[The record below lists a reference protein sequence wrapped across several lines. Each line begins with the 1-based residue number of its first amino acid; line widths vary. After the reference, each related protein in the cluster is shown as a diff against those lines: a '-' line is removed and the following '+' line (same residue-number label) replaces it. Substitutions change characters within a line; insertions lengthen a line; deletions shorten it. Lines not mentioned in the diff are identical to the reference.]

1 MDLHILLTRSLWPAS
16 LRRGAGILFFG
27 IMFSLAS
34 FAQEVST
41 QFVRNE
47 KAVTSDWVESTLK
60 RLSLEEKVAQLVF
73 PSTLGIYYAQDS
85 DPWRE
90 LEKYVTDRKVGGLV
104 LSVGDVYEY
113 ALMVNK
119 LQRASDVPLLI
130 AGDFEYGAAMRVH
143 RATMFP
149 RAMAIGAT
157 RNPGYAYEVGRVT
170 AVEGRALGIHQN
182 YAPTI
187 DVNNNPKNP
196 VINTRSFGD
205 DVKLVT
211 EMGAA
216 FVSGTQD
223 AGMIA
228 TVKHFPGHGDTDVD
242 THLGLVTLS
251 YDKQHF
257 DSTEFPPFRAAIKAG
272 AKSVMVGHISLP
284 AYDTG
289 KGIPATV
296 SPRIMTDLLR
306 KDFGFDGLVVTD
318 AMRMRGVA
326 SRYGPGEASVL
337 AIKAGTDIVL
347 MPADIDLAIDAI
359 VAAVNRGEISEKR
372 IDASV
377 RRVLQA
383 KQGAGLD
390 RDRMV
395 NVGRISSVVAT
406 RDHEKLAAVIA
417 RRAVTVLGNN
427 HDILPLSPLD
437 TKKIAH
443 IEVADT
449 EDPKNGRLFHSLL
462 RDRRQNID
470 FAKIDPRSN
479 DAEYES
485 ALETAKGADIIICQL
500 NLFTRSG
507 EMTGFISRKQ
517 KEFLTSAFTLGKPAI
532 LISFGNPYIVMD
544 LPKVDAYVCGYSEAE
559 VMQQAVA
566 EVLFAESPAEG
577 KLPITIPGMYK
588 FGDGVEYPK
597 TRLRRG
603 FPEEVGFIRDSL
615 DVVDK
620 IVDQAIKDSS
630 FPGAALVIVKDGI
643 IVHEKA
649 YGSFDYGPYS
659 KRVDVNTMFDLASV
673 TKVISTTS
681 AIMRLVG
688 EGKIKLDDPVVKYFP
703 KFGRHGK
710 EHITLY
716 NLMVHNSGLPGWAKF
731 YEYCKTPQQLVD
743 SVFAA
748 RLIYKTGDS
757 TLYSDLGLITTG
769 KIIEKATGTTLDR
782 YVDSV
787 FFKPLGMAST
797 MYNPPERLWSRVMP
811 TEVDTFWRKT
821 GTAVHGTVHDENA
834 WVLGGVSG
842 HAGLFSTALNLAVLL
857 QMELNG
863 GVYGGKRYLK
873 EDVLSKFTTRQSLK
887 SSRGIGWDTK
897 NSPRGWSGRLLSE
910 KTWLHTGFTGTS
922 VVTDPTRNLIVVFLT
937 NRVYPTRENQ
947 KIGSVRSKVHDAI
960 VRSLMQEQD
969 QK

>member
-1 MDLHILLTRSLWPAS
+1 MVLHFLHPRT
-16 LRRGAGILFFG
+16 LRAVCLRNAAVVIFLGF
-27 IMFSLAS
+27 MSFSSS
-34 FAQEVST
+34 FAQDVST
-41 QFVRNE
+41 KFVTNE
-47 KAVTSDWVESTLK
+47 KAEPSNWVESTLK

-73 PSTLGIYYAQDS
+73 PSTLGTYYAEDS
-85 DPWRE
+85 DQWRE
-90 LEKYVTDRKVGGLV
+90 LENLVSKRKIGGLV
-104 LSVGDVYEY
+104 LSIGDVYEY

-119 LQRASDVPLLI
+119 LQKSSDVPLLI
-130 AGDFEYGAAMRVH
+130 AGDFEYGAAMRVR

-170 AVEGRALGIHQN
+170 AVEGRALGVHQN

-187 DVNNNPKNP
+187 DVNNNPRNP

-211 EMGAA
+211 DMGTAY
-216 FVSGTQD
+216 VRGTQD

-242 THLGLVTLS
+242 THLGLVTLN

-257 DSTEFPPFRAAIKAG
+257 DSIEFPPFRAAIKAG

-296 SPRIMTDLLR
+296 SPRITTDLLR
-306 KDFGFDGLVVTD
+306 KEFGFDGLVVTD
-318 AMRMRGVA
+318 AMRMRAVA
-326 SRYGPGEASVL
+326 SKYGPGEASVL
-337 AIKAGTDIVL
+337 AVKAGTDIVL
-347 MPADIDLAIDAI
+347 GPADIDLAIDAI
-359 VAAVNRGEISEKR
+359 IAAVKRGEISEQR

-377 RRVLQA
+377 RRILKTKEGV
-383 KQGAGLD
+383 GLD
-390 RDRMV
+390 QDRMV
-395 NVGRISSVVAT
+395 NVGRISSIVAT
-406 RDHEKLAAVIA
+406 REHEMLAMNVA
-417 RRAVTVLGNN
+417 RRAVTVLGNKN
-427 HDILPLSPLD
+427 DILPLSPLD
-437 TKKIAH
+437 TKKVLDL
-443 IEVADT
+443 EVADT
-449 EDPKNGRLFHSLL
+449 EDPKNGRSFHSLL
-462 RDRRQNID
+462 RDRRLNID
-470 FAKIDPRSN
+470 FAKVDPRSN

-485 ALETAKGADIIICQL
+485 ALESVKGSDLIICQL

-507 EMTGFISRKQ
+507 EMTGFMSRKQ
-517 KEFLTSAFTLGKPAI
+517 KEFLTRAFTLGKPVI
-532 LISFGNPYIVMD
+532 LVSFGNPYVVMD
-544 LPKVDAYVCGYSEAE
+544 LPKVDAYVCAYSDAD

-566 EVLFAESPAEG
+566 EVLFAEYPAEG
-577 KLPITIPGMYK
+577 KLPITIPGFYK
-588 FGDGVEYPK
+588 FGEGVEYPK

-603 FPEEVGFIRDSL
+603 LPEEVGFNRDSL
-615 DVVDK
+615 EVIDKVVE
-620 IVDQAIKDSS
+620 QGIKDAAY
-630 FPGAALVIVKDGI
+630 PGASLAIVKDGV
-643 IVHEKA
+643 IVYEKA
-649 YGSFDYGPYS
+649 YGSFDYELYS

-703 KFGRHGK
+703 KFGQHGK

-716 NLMVHNSGLPGWAKF
+716 NLMVHNSGLVGWGKF
-731 YEYCKTPQQLVD
+731 YQYCKTPQELVD
-743 SVFAA
+743 SIFAT
-748 RLIYKTGDS
+748 RLVYKTGDS
-757 TLYSDLGLITTG
+757 TIYSDLGLITTG
-769 KIIEKATGTTLDR
+769 KIIEKVTGTTLDH

-787 FFKPLGMAST
+787 FFKPLGMTST

-821 GTAVHGTVHDENA
+821 GIAVHGTVHDENA
-834 WVLGGVSG
+834 WALGGVSG
-842 HAGLFSTALNLAVLL
+842 HAGLFSTAPNLALLL

-863 GVYGGKRYLK
+863 GVYGGKRYLR
-873 EDVLSKFTTRQSLK
+873 EDVLRKFTTRQSPK

-897 NSPRGWSGRLLSE
+897 SSPRGWSGRLLSE

-937 NRVYPTRENQ
+937 NRVYPTRDNQ
-947 KIGSVRSKVHDAI
+947 KIGSVRPKVHDAI
-960 VRSLMQEQD
+960 VRALIQEQ
-969 QK
+969 K

>member
-1 MDLHILLTRSLWPAS
+1 MRLPFLHPRSLRQAR
-16 LRRGAGILFFG
+16 LRRGAGALLLGMILP
-27 IMFSLAS
+27 FSS
-34 FAQEVST
+34 FAQDVST
-41 QFVRNE
+41 QLVTDA
-47 KAVTSDWVESTLK
+47 KPLTSDWVEMTLK
-60 RLSLEEKVAQLVF
+60 KLSLEEKVAQLVF
-73 PSTLGIYYAQDS
+73 PSTLGTYFAQDS

-90 LEKYVTDRKVGGLV
+90 LEKYVTNRKVGGLV
-104 LSVGDVYEY
+104 LSIGDVYEY

-119 LQRASDVPLLI
+119 LQKASEVPLLI
-130 AGDFEYGAAMRVH
+130 AADFEYGAAMRVH
-143 RATMFP
+143 RATVFP

-157 RNPGYAYEVGRVT
+157 RNPGYAYEVGSVT

-187 DVNNNPKNP
+187 DVNNNPRNP

-211 EMGAA
+211 EMGTA
-216 FVSGTQD
+216 FVSGTQFG
-223 AGMIA
+223 GMVA

-242 THLGLVTLS
+242 THLGLVTLN

-257 DSTEFPPFRAAIKAG
+257 DSIEFPPFRAAIKAG
-272 AKSVMVGHISLP
+272 VKSVMVGHISLP

-289 KGIPATV
+289 KGIPATI
-296 SPRIMTDLLR
+296 SPRITTDLLR
-306 KDFGFDGLVVTD
+306 KQFRFEGLVVTD
-318 AMRMRGVA
+318 AMRMRAVA
-326 SRYGPGEASVL
+326 LKYGPGEASVL

-347 MPADIDLAIDAI
+347 MPGDINVAIDAI
-359 VAAVNRGEISEKR
+359 VAAVKRGDISEQR

-377 RRVLQA
+377 RRLLQT
-383 KQGAGLD
+383 KQWVGLD

-395 NVGRISSVVAT
+395 NVGRISGVVAT
-406 RDHEKLAAVIA
+406 RDHEMLAMQIA
-417 RRAVTVLGNN
+417 RRAVTVLGNKN
-427 HDILPLSPLD
+427 EILPLSPLD
-437 TKKIAH
+437 TKRIVDLD
-443 IEVADT
+443 ISDT
-449 EDPKNGRLFHSLL
+449 EDPKNGRSFHSLL
-462 RDRRQNID
+462 RDRCLNID

-485 ALETAKGADIIICQL
+485 ALGTAKGADLIICQL

-517 KEFLTSAFTLGKPAI
+517 KEFLTRAFTLGKPVI

-544 LPKVDAYVCGYSEAE
+544 LPKVDAYVCAYSDAE

-566 EVLFAESPAEG
+566 EVLFAESSAEG
-577 KLPITIPGMYK
+577 KLPITIPGVYK
-588 FGDGVEYPK
+588 FGEGVEYLK

-620 IVDQAIKDSS
+620 IVDHSIRDAA
-630 FPGAALVIVKDGI
+630 FPGAVLVIVKDGV

-649 YGSFDYGPYS
+649 YGSFDYELYS

-688 EGKIKLDDPVVKYFP
+688 EGKIRLDDPVVKYFP
-703 KFGRHGK
+703 KFGQHGK

-716 NLMVHNSGLPGWAKF
+716 NLMVHNSGLVGWGKF

-743 SVFAA
+743 SVFAT

-757 TLYSDLGLITTG
+757 TIYSDLGLITIG
-769 KIIEKATGTTLDR
+769 KIIEKVTGTTLDH

-787 FFKPLGMAST
+787 FFKPLGMTNT

-842 HAGLFSTALNLAVLL
+842 HAGLFSTAPNLAVLL

-873 EDVLSKFTTRQSLK
+873 EDVLRKFTARQSPK

-897 NSPRGWSGRLLSE
+897 ISLRGWSGELLSE

-922 VVTDPTRNLIVVFLT
+922 VITDPTRSLIVVFLT
-937 NRVYPTRENQ
+937 NRVYPTRENE
-947 KIGSVRSKVHDAI
+947 KISAVRPMVHDAI
-960 VRSLMQEQD
+960 VRALMQEQE
-969 QK
+969 